1 MPPRYLPID
10 VVEDSDSEGETS
22 GLLMPSGQTARGQ
35 VAPRRE
41 SEEAPACCSAS
52 AAGAAALSILA
63 GCAVAAGISALLDDG
78 APCETGSSRPGAA
91 PAAPATLSPRDGL
104 TDLLQQGHEWIGG
117 AAGGADR
124 FNASERWGAHMR
136 QPSGPS
142 ARLLL
147 LGLLSGSDRFV
158 SRDLQRRALWAQRPW
173 EYGVAWRFVVGER
186 LPKGD
191 NSRVS
196 LEYESAKYGDVDRV
210 SGASE
215 LPPRLASKALAWL
228 VHASASSRRAAAP
241 PRYVALSSDAHLLRL
256 PRLAALLRAQHTK
269 RPRLYAGALLCW
281 GAWRGGELVNRTGRL
296 VTTWGCVSA
305 SAQAQGGSSGDGRS
319 SSSREALSAANGAAW
334 RAAAAGGGGATSGRE
349 GKEAVVKLLGS
360 EKARKKLAANAAK
373 LVKHDAVLDGAS
385 LNATVSTALDAT
397 PAEDAAAALS
407 EQQKR
412 PSHPR
417 FDLAASAARDAYPR
431 DGMVGDL
438 AWGSLKWESLDEA
451 ARSEAQ
457 LSALSGE
464 EIRVWP
470 PFVLRVLRSALPKA
484 GRVAE
489 RQTSERADVLRGL
502 LFLTYMVRLFGQS
515 RAIPPPAADDGDDH
529 HPLARKLGIEIS
541 REWTRL
547 ADSGRE

>member
-1 MPPRYLPID
+1 MPSRYLPID

-22 GLLMPSGQTARGQ
+22 GLLIPSGQPARGQ

-91 PAAPATLSPRDGL
+91 PAAPATPRDGL
-104 TDLLQQGHEWIGG
+104 TDLQQQGHEWIGG

-256 PRLAALLRAQHTK
+256 PRLAALLRAHLTK
-269 RPRLYAGALLCW
+269 RPRLYGGRLYAGALLRW
-281 GAWRGGELVNRTGRL
+281 GAWRGGELVDRGGRL

-305 SAQAQGGSSGDGRS
+305 TAQAQGGSGGGRS
-319 SSSREALSAANGAAW
+319 NASLEALSAANGAAW
-334 RAAAAGGGGATSGRE
+334 RAAAAGGGWCGSDPSVFPRATAELQLWSLPLLTQLEEPLRAAASSADLDRPAPPRSGGMSRDGAARTAE
-349 GKEAVVKLLGS
+349 QEAALLG
-360 EKARKKLAANAAK
+360 
-373 LVKHDAVLDGAS
+373 
-385 LNATVSTALDAT
+385 
-397 PAEDAAAALS
+397 AAAAAHITDS
-407 EQQKR
+407 VRASGADVAYVQ
-412 PSHPR
+412 
-417 FDLAASAARDAYPR
+417 LADRLPTFGWSDPPADYGEAMLVREVR
-431 DGMVGDL
+431 DGV
-438 AWGSLKWESLDEA
+438 AAEA
-451 ARSEAQ
+451 
-457 LSALSGE
+457 
-464 EIRVWP
+464 
-470 PFVLRVLRSALPKA
+470 VLRQWRETK
-484 GRVAE
+484 
-489 RQTSERADVLRGL
+489 
-502 LFLTYMVRLFGQS
+502 
-515 RAIPPPAADDGDDH
+515 PPAAAS
-529 HPLARKLGIEIS
+529 PLQCSRQHC
-541 REWTRL
+541 REWGFPAADGAAECCEVAAPSRRSGKGRRL
-547 ADSGRE
+547 LSASDRREST